1 MRPVVRPATRTAEP
15 TPGSTAALRESREP
29 APTVAVRSTLASS
42 PEAAP
47 EGIELAIA
55 GGAAMSEPTGPVAAG
70 SIDGG
75 WRFGQHL
82 SARLQLAI
90 EAPSVQKPTG
100 QPIQLQRSGMTA
112 GLAYRA
118 ESARAWIRPAI
129 LAGASM
135 WRVQA
140 QNLNEGARFSV
151 QPTVGASAALG
162 WRLTE
167 ATSLRLELGATLFLT
182 ADRYVVAPGDP
193 VAESPR
199 FLLGTNLGI
208 EWASFH

>member
-1 MRPVVRPATRTAEP
+1 VR
-15 TPGSTAALRESREP
+15 GP
-29 APTVAVRSTLASS
+29 APTIAARSSLSSS
-42 PEAAP
+42 PEP

-55 GGAAMSEPTGPVAAG
+55 AGAAMSEPTGPVAAG
-70 SIDGG
+70 SIEGG

-82 SARLQLAI
+82 SARLQLAV
-90 EAPSVQKPTG
+90 EAPSVQDPTG

-118 ESARAWIRPAI
+118 ESARTWIRPAL
-129 LAGASM
+129 LAGASL

-140 QNLNEGARFSV
+140 QNLNEGARFSL
-151 QPTVGASAALG
+151 QPTVGASTALG
-162 WRLTE
+162 WRVGE

-182 ADRYVVAPGDP
+182 ADRYLVVPGEP
-193 VAESPR
+193 VAQSPR
-199 FLLGTNLGI
+199 FLLATSLGI